1 MQILAI
7 DLGTDTLPAIAL
19 GRGPPESDVMKRP
32 PRPRK
37 ERLLNLPVVL
47 RGYVFLG
54 LIEAVLVMSGYFW
67 VLYGGGWH
75 FGEFLPFSDPLY
87 IKATTIVFVGIVM
100 GQIGNLL
107 TIQTTRTSV
116 FKIGVFKNNWIIR
129 GIIFEVAIVLAILYI
144 PQLQGIFGT
153 TPLGLTEWL
162 YVITFIPI
170 MFFADELRKYL
181 IRRLK

>member
-1 MQILAI
+1 
-7 DLGTDTLPAIAL
+7 
-19 GRGPPESDVMKRP
+19 S
-32 PRPRK
+32 
-37 ERLLNLPVVL
+37 
-47 RGYVFLG
+47 
-54 LIEAVLVMSGYFW
+54 
-67 VLYGGGWH
+67 
-75 FGEFLPFSDPLY
+75 LPFSNPLY

-129 GIIFEVAIVLAILYI
+129 GIIFEVVIVLAILYI

-153 TPLGLTEWL
+153 APLELIEWL
-162 YVITFIPI
+162 YVIAFIPI